1 MEQSR
6 PRLNEEQIMIQAK
19 QPLARLVI
27 SIIISSVFW
36 LYCAIVL
43 WFFLSAVIG
52 VNDRYSGVLKI
63 AFKTTNGEI
72 RTFLV
77 IGLAIFCFFFLA
89 LFLWRFYNKKRFGS
103 LNRRKEPAYTSIK
116 DLERLELLSKK
127 QIQELQRAQYIE
139 FNVNP
144 LKHTEERKH
153 A

>member
-1 MEQSR
+1 
-6 PRLNEEQIMIQAK
+6 
-19 QPLARLVI
+19 VI

-116 DLERLELLSKK
+116 DLENLELLTKD
-127 QIQELQRAQYIE
+127 QIQELQRAHYIE
-139 FNVNP
+139 FDVNP

>member
-27 SIIISSVFW
+27 SIIFSSVFW

-77 IGLAIFCFFFLA
+77 IGLVIFCFFFPGSVFMEILQQKEIWK
-89 LFLWRFYNKKRFGS
+89 LKPTKRAGV
-103 LNRRKEPAYTSIK
+103 Y
-116 DLERLELLSKK
+116 
-127 QIQELQRAQYIE
+127 
-139 FNVNP
+139 
-144 LKHTEERKH
+144 
-153 A
+153 

>member
-19 QPLARLVI
+19 QPLARFVI

-72 RTFLV
+72 RYFL
-77 IGLAIFCFFFLA
+77 L
-89 LFLWRFYNKKRFGS
+89 LFPGSVFMEILQQKEIWKLKPTKRAGVY
-103 LNRRKEPAYTSIK
+103 EY
-116 DLERLELLSKK
+116 
-127 QIQELQRAQYIE
+127 
-139 FNVNP
+139 
-144 LKHTEERKH
+144 
-153 A
+153 